1 MEKIQKEVKIMKI
14 AVYTTIGVIIGT
26 LVASIILPII
36 IAIFSL
42 PIPWDLFV
50 MLEWLYELL

>member
-1 MEKIQKEVKIMKI
+1 MKI
-14 AVYTTIGVIIGT
+14 AVYTTIGVLIGT

-42 PIPWDLFV
+42 PIPWDILV